1 MFAWYQIT
9 LSNEFQYF
17 MMSVLQLQ
25 GEGCRASVTHPCP
38 MTYLPEV
45 SSVYGVVWSGCFNL
59 MQYCCG
65 VISLLLYLLLW
76 LRWSAVCVLTHAHT
90 LSYACS
96 LSLPLCLILSL
107 SKVLLPPFYFL
118 LFSFLYFY
126 TSFPPPII
134 PPSFPVTLSL
144 FLSLSPRHHHSPWH
158 NMTWQAVESP
168 LIILSLSFSYP
179 LCLVLSSL
187 PLTIIWHDRQWRAFW
202 PLSHF
207 RLWVREWQPTQS
219 CTERQQHVRSIP
231 TLRYL
236 PT

>member
-107 SKVLLPPFYFL
+107 SKVLLPSL
-118 LFSFLYFY
+118 LF
-126 TSFPPPII
+126 P
-134 PPSFPVTLSL
+134 SL
-144 FLSLSPRHHHSPWH
+144 FLFVLLYFFPSSYNSSLLPCHTQS
-158 NMTWQAVESP
+158 
-168 LIILSLSFSYP
+168 LSLSLP
-179 LCLVLSSL
+179 SSP
-187 PLTIIWHDRQWRAFW
+187 PLTM
-202 PLSHF
+202 
-207 RLWVREWQPTQS
+207 T
-219 CTERQQHVRSIP
+219 
-231 TLRYL
+231 
-236 PT
+236 